1 MKRRHTPL
9 AGAAILLLALLL
21 TSCSG
26 DQGASKGDP
35 VAGKRLF
42 ASNGCSS
49 CHTFKAAGS
58 NGTTGPDL
66 DAASPSTAKVM
77 HQLANGGGLMPSFAG
92 KLSDKEM
99 RNLAAFVGASHS
111 SGKAVAAPFRPDSKR
126 LSDCRDGNFECLEQA
141 FGNMTFN
148 EGPRP
153 ALAKLQAMSTTNT
166 AVAGDCH
173 RIAHRMGSAAL
184 SRFKDKVAPA
194 FIQGTPVC
202 ASGYYH
208 GIIERAFLGQP
219 TNKLGIVARQLC
231 TDSQITKQT
240 FLLYQCIH
248 GLGHGLMIYT
258 GYDLPLSLTTCK
270 GLQTDFDK
278 ISCSGGVFMENFT
291 SSYGVTSKYL
301 RKSDPIYPCDDKISN
316 PYKVQCYGLVTAN
329 LLKTTGYDQK
339 KTAAGCKRSE
349 PAWVST
355 CFESFGRD
363 VSGIAGRS
371 AAKARASCRLTGSDK
386 NESDCLYGVVREIVN
401 SDAAPDR
408 GGRFCAQVASKFKSR
423 CYSGVGSVMSALETG
438 DTLRATCRRVSGKR
452 HVRSCLEG
460 GGLEVPKA

>member
-1 MKRRHTPL
+1 MKRRRLPIT
-9 AGAAILLLALLL
+9 GAAILLAALLL

-26 DQGASKGDP
+26 DEGASKGDP
-35 VAGKRLF
+35 VAGKQLF
-42 ASNGCSS
+42 AANGCSG

-58 NGTTGPDL
+58 SGTTGPDL
-66 DAASPSTAKVM
+66 DAASPSTAKVI
-77 HQLANGGGLMPSFAG
+77 HQLTNAGGLMPSFAD
-92 KLSDKEM
+92 KLSEDEK
-99 RNLAAFVGASHS
+99 RDLAAFVGAGNS

-141 FGNMTFN
+141 FGNLTFN
-148 EGPRP
+148 EGPKP
-153 ALAKLQAMSTTNT
+153 ALAKLQTMSTTNT

-194 FIQGTPVC
+194 FIEGTPVC

-208 GIIERAFLGQP
+208 GIVERAFLGQP
-219 TNKLGIVARQLC
+219 TSKLGVVSRQMC
-231 TDSQITKQT
+231 TDSRITKQT

-270 GLQTDFDK
+270 SLGTEFDK
-278 ISCSGGVFMENFT
+278 ISCSGGVFMENFS

-301 RKSDPIYPCDDKISN
+301 RKSDPIYPCNNKISN

-329 LLKTTGYDQK
+329 LLRTTGYDQK

-349 PAWVST
+349 PEWVAT

-371 AAKARASCRLTGSDK
+371 AAKARTSCSYAGSG
-386 NESDCLYGVVREIVN
+386 EGDCLYGVVREIVN
-401 SDAAPDR
+401 SDAAPER
-408 GGRFCAQVASKFKSR
+408 GGRFCAQVQSKFRAR
-423 CYSGVGSVMSALETG
+423 CYSGVGSVMSAIESG
-438 DTLRATCRRVSGKR
+438 DKLRATCRKVAGR
-452 HVRSCLEG
+452 HSRSCLEG
-460 GGLEVPKA
+460 AGLEAPKA